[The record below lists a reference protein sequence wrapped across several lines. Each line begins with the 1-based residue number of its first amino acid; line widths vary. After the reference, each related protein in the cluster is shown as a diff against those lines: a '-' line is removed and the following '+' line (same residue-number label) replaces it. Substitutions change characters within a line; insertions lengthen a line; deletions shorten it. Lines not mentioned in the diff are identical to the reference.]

1 MCQFHKREGSDIP
14 FMKHIYWTKFG
25 RMLALCGVVA
35 LMVPTCTR
43 CGLIPTNRNIMQDTL
58 LVLDQVKI
66 SYNEVVLLGS
76 DRFPREFVPRFGT
89 QSLKVNGKF
98 LSKGNKHSKIL
109 SLWFVNS
116 LHQVPRDCRNVIPI
130 AARTKMHKASLV
142 IGTNEE
148 MVPSILVCL
157 GHSLSIDSSVFFVTT
172 LPNNTQL
179 RRNNLERQEFS
190 SITGPW
196 APFINEIQ
204 TSKINPMDVTFVD
217 GIYVDAMRSL
227 GETLNFTTRIQ
238 FNANYS
244 WNQMVEKISNGSS
257 FSIGLTGF
265 SQTLERFLIT
275 DFSIPF
281 SSTTVR
287 ILYPA
292 DSDRSPLHI
301 YMGSFLVDAWGGIA
315 CSLLTC
321 FVVLCSFAWMQ
332 KLSFQTE
339 RKLELSISFALVFVL
354 LSHLGRRVPREPKA
368 NSLRLAFFSISF
380 GGFILISLYR
390 AMLGASLAVKIH
402 QPPIRSMEEL
412 VVSDLSVLISQGT
425 SVYKYF
431 STAMPSTPQYELFHQ
446 KIRGHEDPNSP
457 DEMEILNKMAQG
469 LLPKSILI
477 GVYQPL
483 SVSPSYPCQ
492 VRSLPKDFRTVGNG
506 LMKERG
512 VFQQLE
518 QKWSTVQDVSTCF
531 PQESRKIEASME
543 HVLTLFGVWFVGIL
557 VSGCA
562 CFGEIILSKVRDSPL
577 PHPGGP

>member
-1 MCQFHKREGSDIP
+1 MRKWFHP
-14 FMKHIYWTKFG
+14 FCW
-25 RMLALCGVVA
+25 LQN
-35 LMVPTCTR
+35 P
-43 CGLIPTNRNIMQDTL
+43 
-58 LVLDQVKI
+58 
-66 SYNEVVLLGS
+66 
-76 DRFPREFVPRFGT
+76 FVW
-89 QSLKVNGKF
+89 K
-98 LSKGNKHSKIL
+98 
-109 SLWFVNS
+109 
-116 LHQVPRDCRNVIPI
+116 
-130 AARTKMHKASLV
+130 
-142 IGTNEE
+142 
-148 MVPSILVCL
+148 
-157 GHSLSIDSSVFFVTT
+157 
-172 LPNNTQL
+172 

-469 LLPKSILI
+469 
-477 GVYQPL
+477 GVP
-483 SVSPSYPCQ
+483 
-492 VRSLPKDFRTVGNG
+492 F
-506 LMKERG
+506 
-512 VFQQLE
+512 
-518 QKWSTVQDVSTCF
+518 
-531 PQESRKIEASME
+531 
-543 HVLTLFGVWFVGIL
+543 
-557 VSGCA
+557 
-562 CFGEIILSKVRDSPL
+562 
-577 PHPGGP
+577 